1 MNPNPAVR
9 QPGILAALLIV
20 AALFLLGSGAVFL
33 LSGHGPQAA
42 SGAPVAALY
51 GLAID
56 AKAAATGDQ
65 QALARFQQS
74 EKALEDADSR
84 NSGAS
89 FTNDARFT
97 RLTGDAGTIQ
107 HSSATLVDASS
118 ALNDIQAALPHLTD
132 EATAL
137 AALAPSPAAAT
148 VLEHFQAR
156 AAQLQVEARKLIH
169 GGADAQTPQRL
180 GEASDDLGAAPA
192 GLRGLGRHGRHSP
205 ERTGRGGPSQDTRWS
220 LRAAGAG
227 GEAPGGSRRDLEC
240 GPERCPCHRH
250 RCSGA
255 RGARARGEP
264 GRLGTRFP
272 LARPGTPGGGPV
284 LPARRALHGCEH
296 AAGRRAAAGE
306 LGCAEEGD
314 RPEPAGDP
322 QAAR

>member
-65 QALARFQQS
+65 QALSRFQQS

-107 HSSATLVDASS
+107 HSSADARGC
-118 ALNDIQAALPHLTD
+118 Q
-132 EATAL
+132 
-137 AALAPSPAAAT
+137 
-148 VLEHFQAR
+148 
-156 AAQLQVEARKLIH
+156 
-169 GGADAQTPQRL
+169 QR
-180 GEASDDLGAAPA
+180 
-192 GLRGLGRHGRHSP
+192 P
-205 ERTGRGGPSQDTRWS
+205 ERY
-220 LRAAGAG
+220 
-227 GEAPGGSRRDLEC
+227 
-240 GPERCPCHRH
+240 
-250 RCSGA
+250 
-255 RGARARGEP
+255 P
-264 GRLGTRFP
+264 GRLAPT
-272 LARPGTPGGGPV
+272 
-284 LPARRALHGCEH
+284 
-296 AAGRRAAAGE
+296 
-306 LGCAEEGD
+306 
-314 RPEPAGDP
+314 
-322 QAAR
+322 